1 MTTSPSTAG
10 SARPI
15 DPQVMKRA
23 VRGTFVGNLMEWY
36 DVGVFG
42 YLIVTMGPVF
52 LPDASPAAQ
61 VLFMLG
67 AFASTYVFRPLGGI
81 FFGWLGDRIGR
92 QRVLFITLSM
102 VVLATFTIGLLPGY
116 ATIGMAAVVL
126 LVLLKVLQG
135 FSAGGELT
143 GALTFIAEHAP
154 DKRRG
159 FFCAFLDAGS
169 FLGFSAGATV
179 VTLMQLGFGQQAM
192 QDGLWRIPFLI
203 AGPIGLAAI
212 YMRLKVEESPLF
224 AELHE
229 QRIAG
234 LRKPSNPLS
243 TLRANWLP
251 MLQTVIL
258 VAAANTA
265 GYAFTSYMPT
275 YLAGLGNLDAT
286 SSNLLGVPVLILMA
300 LSMPFIGMLS
310 DRVGRKPVLWVG
322 SIWTVVCS
330 VPAFML
336 LSSGN
341 IPLVVC
347 GLVLIGLPVALYMG
361 ALAAT
366 LPALFPTDQ
375 RNSALGMSYNVS
387 VAVFGGTAP
396 IIIESIIR
404 STGSHLAAGFYLAL
418 MALLGIIAVKGI
430 KESAGRP
437 LLQSHTAPILPAQK
451 TTISN
456 QAATQL

>member
-1 MTTSPSTAG
+1 MTTSSPAAA

-15 DPQVMKRA
+15 DPQVLRRA

-42 YLIVTMGPVF
+42 YLIITMGPVF
-52 LPDASPAAQ
+52 LPEASPATR
-61 VLFMLG
+61 VLFLLG

-92 QRVLFITLSM
+92 QKVLFITLSL

-116 ATIGMAAVVL
+116 TTIGIAAVIW
-126 LVLLKVLQG
+126 LVLLKVIQG

-143 GALTFIAEHAP
+143 SALTFIAEHAP

-169 FLGFSAGATV
+169 FFGFAAGATF

-192 QDGLWRIPFLI
+192 QDGLWRIPFLA

-212 YMRLKVEESPLF
+212 YMRLKVEESQLF
-224 AELHE
+224 VELQE
-229 QRIAG
+229 DRAAG
-234 LRKPSNPLS
+234 RRKSSNPLE
-243 TLRANWLP
+243 TMRHNWPAMLR
-251 MLQTVIL
+251 TVVL

-275 YLAGLGNLDAT
+275 YLAGLGNLDPL

-300 LSMPFIGMLS
+300 VSMPFIGKLS
-310 DRVGRKPVLWVG
+310 DRVGRKPILWVG
-322 SIWTVVCS
+322 SVWTVLCS

-336 LSSGN
+336 LTSGI

-347 GLVLIGLPVALYMG
+347 GLVLIGIPVALYMG

-366 LPALFPTDQ
+366 LPALFPTEQ
-375 RNSALGMSYNVS
+375 RSSALGMSYNLS

-404 STGSHLAAGFYLAL
+404 STGSHIAAGFYLAI
-418 MALLGIIAVKGI
+418 MALLGIVAVWSL
-430 KESAGRP
+430 KESAGQP
-437 LLQSHTAPILPAQK
+437 LLNNASVATAHGIPLSSSSPHR
-451 TTISN
+451 T
-456 QAATQL
+456 

>member
-1 MTTSPSTAG
+1 MTNSPLSSG
-10 SARPI
+10 SVYARQV
-15 DPQVMKRA
+15 DPKVLRRA

-42 YLIVTMGPVF
+42 YLIVTMGPIF
-52 LPDASPAAQ
+52 LPEASPAAQ
-61 VLFMLG
+61 VLFLLG

-92 QRVLFITLSM
+92 KRVLFITLSM

-116 ATIGMAAVVL
+116 ATLGFGAVVL
-126 LVLLKVLQG
+126 LVLLKVVQG

-169 FLGFSAGATV
+169 FLGFAAGATF
-179 VTLMQLGFGQQAM
+179 VTLLQLAWGQQAM

-203 AGPIGLAAI
+203 AGPIGLAAL

-224 AELHE
+224 VELRE
-229 QRIAG
+229 QRLAG
-234 LRKPSNPLS
+234 RRKPASPLETIRSNW
-243 TLRANWLP
+243 RA
-251 MLQTVIL
+251 MLQTGVL

-275 YLAGLGNLDAT
+275 YLAGLGNLDPL

-300 LSMPFIGMLS
+300 VSMPFVGMLS
-310 DRVGRKPVLWVG
+310 DRFGRKPILWTA
-322 SIWTVVCS
+322 SIWTAAFS
-330 VPAFML
+330 VPAFIL
-336 LSSGN
+336 LNSGD
-341 IPLVVC
+341 IPLVIC
-347 GLVLIGLPVALYMG
+347 GLVLIGIPVALYMG

-375 RNSALGMSYNVS
+375 RSSGLGMSYNVS

-396 IIIESIIR
+396 LIIETIIR
-404 STGSHLAAGFYLAL
+404 STGNHLAAGFYLAA
-418 MALLGIIAVKGI
+418 MALIGIVAVKSLT
-430 KESAGRP
+430 ETAGQP
-437 LLQSHTAPILPAQK
+437 LLGSRDTALNTSSAPSALHH
-451 TTISN
+451 
-456 QAATQL
+456 